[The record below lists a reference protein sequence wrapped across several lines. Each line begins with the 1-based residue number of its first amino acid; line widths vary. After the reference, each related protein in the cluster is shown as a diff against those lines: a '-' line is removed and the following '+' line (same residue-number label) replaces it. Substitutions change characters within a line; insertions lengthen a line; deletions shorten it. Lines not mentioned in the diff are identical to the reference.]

1 MNVLIPIPEIQQRIH
16 VIRGKRV
23 IMDAD
28 LAGFY
33 GVTTY
38 NLNKAVSRNQGRFPD
53 DFSFRL
59 TREETRNLIFQS
71 GISSSQHGGS
81 RRPMQVF
88 TEKGVAMLASVLR
101 SDRAVAMSI
110 AIIRAFVQLREL
122 LAFESWPLF
131 GNGLD
136 KHSASRFAY

>member
-38 NLNKAVSRNQGRFPD
+38 NLNKAVSRNQGRF
-53 DFSFRL
+53 R
-59 TREETRNLIFQS
+59 
-71 GISSSQHGGS
+71 
-81 RRPMQVF
+81 M
-88 TEKGVAMLASVLR
+88 ALR
-101 SDRAVAMSI
+101 
-110 AIIRAFVQLREL
+110 
-122 LAFESWPLF
+122 
-131 GNGLD
+131 
-136 KHSASRFAY
+136 